1 MIIPVF
7 LLYIWQS
14 SWLCAGCI
22 YLPLWCFLNVHMEL
36 SGIAEVFSEVRIKQ
50 NLEKQQ
56 NFMNKHLT
64 QMILLAFT
72 QSSKIQC
79 CVWSL
84 DWVICNSLRAWWE
97 KQAFSASYQNTS
109 CCTITTL
116 HNKPLHQL
124 NFVPYI
130 TLTQLHRTSQ
140 ANTSSHNM
148 LLY

>member
-1 MIIPVF
+1 
-7 LLYIWQS
+7 
-14 SWLCAGCI
+14 
-22 YLPLWCFLNVHMEL
+22 MEL

-84 DWVICNSLRAWWE
+84 DWVI
-97 KQAFSASYQNTS
+97 
-109 CCTITTL
+109 
-116 HNKPLHQL
+116 
-124 NFVPYI
+124 
-130 TLTQLHRTSQ
+130 
-140 ANTSSHNM
+140 
-148 LLY
+148 